1 MKNLLVYYLVIL
13 VPFFGLLY
21 AMKNELIDEDWCI
34 ALLVFYAFIYRTL
47 TDYFRLK
54 SKNVITSKQFFSLL
68 IPCNRIKY
76 FKELYFV

>member
-13 VPFFGLLY
+13 VPFFCLLY
-21 AMKNELIDEDWCI
+21 VMKNELIDEDWCI

-68 IPCNRIKY
+68 IPGSRIKY
-76 FKELYFV
+76 FKELYFA